1 MNLDAKFSGQVFRR
15 DFVEI
20 IAQNRHLATIGPVR
34 LENDVAGYPAGQV
47 LAKRSSGPNSGL
59 FCKYDNA
66 GASGADTAVCVLF
79 QPVNY
84 PEDFSGGGTGTN
96 LSQGVFGGELLQA
109 KLTGLDANA
118 ITDLKGRSYTDSS
131 GIQVFKF

>member
-1 MNLDAKFSGQVFRR
+1 MNLDAKFDGQAFRR

-34 LENDVAGYPAGQV
+34 MENDGTDYLAGQV
-47 LAKRSSGPNSGL
+47 LAKRTNGL
-59 FCKYDNA
+59 FCKYDNG
-66 GASGADTAVCVLF
+66 GASGADTAVCVLM
-79 QPVNY
+79 QPAVY
-84 PEDFSGGGTGTN
+84 PQDFGVAGTGTN
-96 LSQGVFGGELLQA
+96 VNTAVFGGELLQA

-118 ITDLKGRSYTDSS
+118 ITDLGGRSFTDAT